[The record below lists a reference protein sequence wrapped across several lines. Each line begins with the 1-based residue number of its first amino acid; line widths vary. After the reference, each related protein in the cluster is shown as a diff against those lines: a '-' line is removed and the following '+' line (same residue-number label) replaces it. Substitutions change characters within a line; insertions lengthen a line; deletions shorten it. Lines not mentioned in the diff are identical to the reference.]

1 MATQSLTSLL
11 QRASIDD
18 HDELLRSANAE
29 LSRSKSDLHAQHV
42 KVVALLKLDRYEDC
56 LRVFEENGEALKK
69 KAALE
74 YAYALY
80 KLNRSDEAISVVSGL
95 TSGRGANHLE
105 AQASYRAEKFTRTAQ
120 LYEDLAK
127 DKASLGHEE
136 NDLRIN
142 SWAADAQLQWK
153 GYPEY
158 VRHTRPTRD
167 DLEAFETVYN
177 AACLSIAKGDFAQAE
192 MLLKRAKELCRTSED
207 LTPEDRAAELL
218 PISVQQLYV
227 LIRQGK
233 SEEAE
238 SVLKEISVKDI
249 SEFST
254 RKIAQHNITLVRDT
268 AANPYVLYKALHE
281 TPDSTDSDKLFDYQ
295 NNVMMGNS
303 HAADL
308 LVQKYDGIIRSAS
321 KVLSKAPYPSTEAR
335 TNLISVYSAAA
346 HAQGQTGLKALKST
360 LPVLE
365 RRPKDV
371 GLVLTAVQLYVS
383 AGNTT
388 SAISTLEKLLQ
399 NLDESISEQEQDVRF
414 NPGLLTVLISLYK
427 LEGRKVQIRS
437 ELAKAAKHWRNRAEA
452 SQPLLRDAGAS
463 LLHSSDPA
471 DLTLSGDI
479 FKDLYQK
486 NTNDRFAVA
495 GYVAS
500 QATLDYAKI
509 ESQLNT
515 LPAVEDLIADVDIAA
530 LEQAGVS
537 PSSATAAAAAAAIAG
552 ARKRPSGGD
561 QARAAK
567 RVRKSRLPKEYDPS
581 KTPDPER
588 WLPLRDR
595 STYRPKG
602 RKGKQRAAERTQG
615 GVVNEKAEAATATP
629 VQQQKSGGGAGAK
642 KKKKGKR

>member
-1 MATQSLTSLL
+1 MATQSLSSLL

-18 HDELLRSANAE
+18 HEEMLSSANAA
-29 LSRSKSDLHAQHV
+29 LAKSKSDINAQLV

-56 LRVFEENGEALKK
+56 LRVFEESGDALKK

-80 KLNRSDEAISVVSGL
+80 KHGQPDEAINVVSRL
-95 TSGRGANHLE
+95 ARGRGAKHLE
-105 AQASYRAEKFTRTAQ
+105 AQASYRAEKFRRTAE
-120 LYEDLAK
+120 LYEELAK
-127 DKASLGHEE
+127 DKASIGNEE

-153 GYPEY
+153 GYAEF
-158 VRHTRPTRD
+158 VRHARPTRE

-177 AACLSIAKGDFAQAE
+177 AACLSIAKGDFAQGE

-227 LIRQGK
+227 LLCQGK

-238 SVLKEISVKDI
+238 SVLREISVDDI
-249 SEFST
+249 SELST
-254 RKIAQHNITLVRDT
+254 KKIAQHNITLVQNT
-268 AANPYVLYKALHE
+268 AANPYALYKALRQ
-281 TPDSTDSDKLFDYQ
+281 TPDSTDNDKLFDYQ

-321 KVLSKAPYPSTEAR
+321 KVLSKAACPSLDAR
-335 TNLISVYSAAA
+335 TNLLSVYSAAA
-346 HAQGQTGLKALKST
+346 HAQGQTGPKALKAI

-365 RRPKDV
+365 RRPKDI
-371 GLVLTAVQLYVS
+371 GLVLTVVQLYVN

-388 SAISTLEKLLQ
+388 SAINTLEKLLQ
-399 NLDESISEQEQDVRF
+399 NLDESIAEQDKDIRF
-414 NPGLLTVLISLYK
+414 SPGLLTVLVSLYK
-427 LEGRKVQIRS
+427 LEGRKGQIRS
-437 ELAKAAKHWRNRAEA
+437 ELAKAASHWRNRAEA
-452 SQPLLRDAGAS
+452 PVPLLRAAAAS
-463 LLHSSDPA
+463 LLHSSDRA
-471 DLTLSGDI
+471 DLSLSGEL
-479 FKDLYQK
+479 FKDLYRNGTGDQ
-486 NTNDRFAVA
+486 FAVA

-500 QATLDYAKI
+500 QATLDYAKV
-509 ESQLNT
+509 ESQLES
-515 LPAVEDLIADVDIAA
+515 LPPVDELIADVDVAA
-530 LEQAGVS
+530 LEQAGIS
-537 PSSATAAAAAAAIAG
+537 PSSVTAAAAAAAIAG
-552 ARKRPSGGD
+552 ARKRTAAES
-561 QARAAK
+561 QTRATK
-567 RVRKSRLPKEYDPS
+567 RIRKSRLPKDYDPN
-581 KTPDPER
+581 KAPDPER

-602 RKGKQRAAERTQG
+602 RKGKQRAAERMQG
-615 GVVNEKAEAATATP
+615 GVVNEKAEDTLATTQPKA
-629 VQQQKSGGGAGAK
+629 QGGGASSK

>member
-1 MATQSLTSLL
+1 MATQSLSSLL

-18 HDELLRSANAE
+18 HEEMLRSANAA
-29 LSRSKSDLHAQHV
+29 LARSKSDIHAQHV

-56 LRVFEENGEALKK
+56 LRVFEESGDALKK

-80 KLNRSDEAISVVSGL
+80 KHGQPDEAINVVSRL
-95 TSGRGANHLE
+95 TGGRGADHLE
-105 AQASYRAEKFTRTAQ
+105 AQASYRAEKFRRTAE
-120 LYEDLAK
+120 LYEELAK
-127 DKASLGHEE
+127 DKASLGNEE

-153 GYPEY
+153 GYPEF
-158 VRHTRPTRD
+158 VRHARPTRD

-177 AACLSIAKGDFAQAE
+177 AACLSIAKGDFAQGE

-227 LIRQGK
+227 LLRQGK

-238 SVLKEISVKDI
+238 SLLKEISVDDI
-249 SEFST
+249 PELST
-254 RKIAQHNITLVRDT
+254 KKIAQHNVTLVQDT
-268 AANPYVLYKALHE
+268 AANPFALYKALHQ
-281 TPDSTDSDKLFDYQ
+281 TPDSTDNDKLFDYQ
-295 NNVMMGNS
+295 SNVMMGNS

-321 KVLSKAPYPSTEAR
+321 KVLSKAACPSLDAR
-335 TNLISVYSAAA
+335 TNLLSVYSAAA
-346 HAQGQTGLKALKST
+346 HAQGQTGHKALKAI

-365 RRPKDV
+365 RRPKDI
-371 GLVLTAVQLYVS
+371 GLVLTAVQLYVN

-388 SAISTLEKLLQ
+388 SAINTLEKLLQ
-399 NLDESISEQEQDVRF
+399 NLDESIAEQDKDIRF
-414 NPGLLTVLISLYK
+414 SPGLLTVLVSLYK
-427 LEGRKVQIRS
+427 LEGRMVQIRS
-437 ELAKAAKHWRNRAEA
+437 ELAKAAGHWRNRAEA
-452 SQPLLRDAGAS
+452 PVPLLRAAAAS
-463 LLHSSDPA
+463 LLHSSDHA
-471 DLTLSGDI
+471 DLTLSGEL
-479 FKDLYQK
+479 FKGLYQ
-486 NTNDRFAVA
+486 NNNGDRFAVA

-500 QATLDYAKI
+500 QATLDYAKV
-509 ESQLNT
+509 ESQLES
-515 LPAVEDLIADVDIAA
+515 LPPVEDLIADIDIAT
-530 LEQAGVS
+530 LEQAGIS

-552 ARKRPSGGD
+552 ARKRTAAEN
-561 QARAAK
+561 QTRATK
-567 RVRKSRLPKEYDPS
+567 RVRKSRLPKDYDPS

-602 RKGKQRAAERTQG
+602 RKGKQRAAERMQG
-615 GVVNEKAEAATATP
+615 GVVNEKAEESPATTQPKA
-629 VQQQKSGGGAGAK
+629 QGGGASSK